1 MSKSIG
7 SIFLTLIFV
16 AFIMAPTIIRLV
28 DDSID
33 ISIIYTTSEEEKG
46 GEKIKNLE
54 VLFFE
59 HKHSLNEEVLS
70 LNNSASHYY
79 FKNYI
84 KPHLNLI
91 SPPPETI

>member
-7 SIFLTLIFV
+7 SIFFTLIFV
-16 AFIMAPTIIRLV
+16 AFLMAPTIIRLI

-33 ISIIYTTSEEEKG
+33 ISVVYTTSEEEKG
-46 GEKIKNLE
+46 GEKIKDIE

-59 HKHSLNEEVLS
+59 LDHCLDEEVLS
-70 LNNSASHYY
+70 LNNSTSHYY

-91 SPPPETI
+91 SPPPEYI

>member
-1 MSKSIG
+1 MQKNIS

-16 AFIMAPTIIRLV
+16 AFIMAPTIIRLI
-28 DDSID
+28 DDSVD

-46 GEKIKNLE
+46 GEKIKEIE

-59 HKHSLNEEVLS
+59 LKHSLDEEVLS
-70 LNNSASHYY
+70 LNNSTSYYY
-79 FKNYI
+79 FKNYL

>member
-7 SIFLTLIFV
+7 SIFFTLIFV
-16 AFIMAPTIIRLV
+16 AFLMAPTIIRMI

-33 ISIIYTTSEEEKG
+33 ISVVYTTSEEEKG
-46 GEKIKNLE
+46 GEKIKDIE

-59 HKHSLNEEVLS
+59 LNHSLDEEVLS
-70 LNNSASHYY
+70 LSNGTSHYY
-79 FKNYI
+79 FKNYL

-91 SPPPETI
+91 SPPPEYI

>member
-1 MSKSIG
+1 M
-7 SIFLTLIFV
+7 IFV
-16 AFIMAPTIIRLV
+16 AFIMAPTIIRLI
-28 DDSID
+28 DDSVD

-46 GEKIKNLE
+46 GEKIKEIE

-59 HKHSLNEEVLS
+59 LKHSLDEEVLS
-70 LNNSASHYY
+70 LNNSTSYYY
-79 FKNYI
+79 FKNYL